1 MKLIATLA
9 AAATL
14 AAQQTG
20 APQPPQQPP
29 TRTQIFQLKYGDPAR
44 IVGLLGAFTNCG
56 RNYDETLRTISFC
69 GTAETIAA
77 AEETIKRFDTPV
89 LSRNIEVTAYLLI
102 GSPDAAKKGELP
114 VELAPVLKQLSG
126 ALSFKAYRL
135 NETFLI
141 RTRDGQGAEAS
152 SIGRPIGEDGQ
163 LFHYQF
169 RFKRCRMVPDE
180 KGDLIRFD
188 DLRVGM
194 RVPVRTGG
202 SGPTA
207 QYQFVDVGFNSDI
220 DVRSGQKAV
229 VGKANLDGNEA
240 MIVVLVPRTVD

>member
-1 MKLIATLA
+1 MKLILTLA

-14 AAQQTG
+14 AAQQGG
-20 APQPPQQPP
+20 APQLPQQPP
-29 TRTQIFQLKYGDPAR
+29 TKTQIFQIRYGDTQR
-44 IVGLLGAFTNCG
+44 IANMLQVFPSCG
-56 RNYDETLRTISFC
+56 RNFDEVLRTISFC
-69 GTAETIAA
+69 GTPENVAA
-77 AEETIKRFDTPV
+77 AEDIIKRFDTPV
-89 LSRNIEVTAYLLI
+89 LTRNIEVTAYLLV
-102 GSPDAAKKGELP
+102 GSPDPAKKGELP
-114 VELAPVLKQLSG
+114 AELAPVLKQLSA

-135 NETFLI
+135 SETFLI

-169 RFKRCRMVPDE
+169 RFKRCRMIPDE